1 MSKLFPVFL
10 KWTIWGFSLE
20 TYNHQ
25 DICIHRC
32 LTCWFSPLHV
42 PGCERTWVLWF
53 FWFIWVFKYFLGN
66 VRTSKFYNLCFYLKK
81 KKRLYWQRKKI
92 SFFLFCYPGANYFI
106 LFQSCWHFWS
116 VCRAWMDHRPV
127 LYQLI
132 PKMHLSLE
140 ITFVM
145 AYIWPLWC
153 HNLRSMNKI

>member
-81 KKRLYWQRKKI
+81 KKKGYIDKGKKST
-92 SFFLFCYPGANYFI
+92 SFCSVIQEQTI
-106 LFQSCWHFWS
+106 LFFSNPAGISGLFAELEWTT
-116 VCRAWMDHRPV
+116 D
-127 LYQLI
+127 LYSTSSYQKCIYL
-132 PKMHLSLE
+132 
-140 ITFVM
+140 
-145 AYIWPLWC
+145 
-153 HNLRSMNKI
+153 

>member
-81 KKRLYWQRKKI
+81 KKKVILTKEKNQLLFVLLSRSKLFYSFPILLAFLVCLQSLNGPQTCTLPAHTKNASI
-92 SFFLFCYPGANYFI
+92 SRNYF
-106 LFQSCWHFWS
+106 CHG
-116 VCRAWMDHRPV
+116 
-127 LYQLI
+127 LYRTI
-132 PKMHLSLE
+132 MVS
-140 ITFVM
+140 
-145 AYIWPLWC
+145 
-153 HNLRSMNKI
+153 